1 VSASESVRFFSD
13 GQRLDGELWQPPSS
27 ACSAVVIACS
37 GYLGLKGLQ
46 PARFARALVP
56 SGYAC
61 LCFDYRGFGFS
72 DGERGRLVPGE
83 QVEDIRAGVDY
94 LCSRDDTGALPLVL
108 LGWGLGGALV
118 IAEAAHDSRVA
129 AVVALNALADG
140 YRTTRALHDDASWAR
155 LTERLE
161 RDRVDRLLHGRSG
174 LIPAFEVVRLRGST
188 RDYVESE
195 LSKEA
200 GFGFP
205 VTCQAGEHLLRFSVE
220 HLVGRIAP
228 RPLFLAHG
236 TANDLYSPE
245 EAHRLYGLAGEPRE
259 LHLLD
264 GAGHSEWMHDG
275 HQTFRQLIGLITDFL
290 QRSLGG
296 NSDLAPSR
304 GAIVEPR
311 TERRDPIEESR
322 R

>member
-1 VSASESVRFFSD
+1 VSDRESIRFFSD
-13 GQRLDGELWQPPSS
+13 GQRLDGELWYPPSS
-27 ACSAVVIACS
+27 APSAVVVPCS
-37 GYLGLKGLQ
+37 GYLGLKALQ

-56 SGYAC
+56 RGYAC

-83 QVEDIRAGVDY
+83 QVEDIRAAVDF
-94 LCSRDDTGALPLVL
+94 LCSRDDTASPPLVL

-129 AVVALNALADG
+129 AVVALNAIADC
-140 YRTTRALHDDASWAR
+140 YRTTRALHDDTSWAA
-155 LTERLE
+155 LIERLE
-161 RDRVDRLLHGRSG
+161 RDRVERLRYGRSA
-174 LIPAFEVVRLRGST
+174 LIPAFELVPLRGST
-188 RDYVESE
+188 RDYVETE
-195 LSKEA
+195 LYKDS

-205 VTCQAGEHLLRFSVE
+205 VTCHSSEQLLRFSIE

-236 TANDLYSPE
+236 TVNDLYPPE
-245 EAHRLYGLAGEPRE
+245 EAQRLYDLAGEPRE
-259 LHLLD
+259 LHLLE

-275 HQTFRQLIGLITDFL
+275 HETFQQLIGLIDDFL

-296 NSDLAPSR
+296 TADRLDDSVSSA
-304 GAIVEPR
+304 
-311 TERRDPIEESR
+311 
-322 R
+322 

>member
-1 VSASESVRFFSD
+1 VSDRESVRFFSD
-13 GQRLDGELWQPPSS
+13 GQRLDGELWHPPSS
-27 ACSAVVIACS
+27 VCSAVVIACS

-61 LCFDYRGFGFS
+61 LFFDYRGFGFS

-94 LCSRDDTGALPLVL
+94 LSSRDDTGALPLVL

-129 AVVALNALADG
+129 AVVALNAIADG
-140 YRTTRALHDDASWAR
+140 YRTTRALHDDASWER
-155 LTERLE
+155 LMERLE
-161 RDRVDRLLHGRSG
+161 LDRIDRLRYGRSG
-174 LIPAFEVVRLRGST
+174 LIPAFELVRLRGST

-195 LSKEA
+195 LSKES

-205 VTCQAGEHLLRFSVE
+205 VTCQASEHLLRFSVE

-236 TANDLYSPE
+236 AANDLYSPE
-245 EAHRLYGLAGEPRE
+245 EAHRLYRLAGEPRE

-264 GAGHSEWMHDG
+264 GAGHSEWMLDG
-275 HQTFRQLIGLITDFL
+275 HETFRQLIGLITNFL
-290 QRSLGG
+290 QRSLEGD
-296 NSDLAPSR
+296 SDWPRSNEGIA
-304 GAIVEPR
+304 EPR
-311 TERRDPIEESR
+311 TGTP
-322 R
+322 

>member
-1 VSASESVRFFSD
+1 VSDCEPIRFFSD
-13 GQRLDGELWQPPSS
+13 GQRLDGDLWHPPSS
-27 ACSAVVIACS
+27 NCFGVVIACS
-37 GYLGLKGLQ
+37 GFLGLKGLH

-56 SGYAC
+56 SGFAC

-72 DGERGRLVPGE
+72 DGERGRLVPSE

-94 LCSRDDTGALPLVL
+94 LCSRDDTGAVPLVL

-118 IAEAAHDSRVA
+118 IAEAAQDSRVA
-129 AVVALNALADG
+129 AVVAVNAIADG
-140 YRTTRALHDDASWAR
+140 CRTTRALHDDTSWAG
-155 LTERLE
+155 LMERLE
-161 RDRVDRLLHGRSG
+161 RDRIDRLHYGRSA

-205 VTCQAGEHLLRFSVE
+205 VTCQSGEHLLRFSVE
-220 HLVGRIAP
+220 HLVDRIAP

-236 TANDLYSPE
+236 TANDLYSPG
-245 EAHRLYGLAGEPRE
+245 EAQRLYGLAGEPRE

-264 GAGHSEWMHDG
+264 GAGHSEWMHDS
-275 HQTFRQLIGLITDFL
+275 HQTFRQLTRLITDFL
-290 QRSLGG
+290 QRSVGG
-296 NSDLAPSR
+296 DGDWPPSE
-304 GAIVEPR
+304 GAIVEPGK
-311 TERRDPIEESR
+311 ERRDPIDESR
-322 R
+322 P

>member
-1 VSASESVRFFSD
+1 VADPESIRFFSD
-13 GQRLDGELWQPPSS
+13 GQRLDGELWRPTSS
-27 ACSAVVIACS
+27 THAVVIACS

-56 SGYAC
+56 RGFAC

-94 LCSRDDTGALPLVL
+94 LCNRDDTGAVPLVL

-129 AVVALNALADG
+129 AVVALNAIADG
-140 YRTTRALHDDASWAR
+140 YRTTRALHDDTSWADLLKR
-155 LTERLE
+155 LEQDRVERL
-161 RDRVDRLLHGRSG
+161 RYGRSA
-174 LIPAFEVVRLRGST
+174 LIPAFDVVRLRGST

-195 LSKEA
+195 LSKDSR
-200 GFGFP
+200 FGFP
-205 VTCQAGEHLLRFSVE
+205 ITCQASEHLLRFSVE

-228 RPLFLAHG
+228 RPLFIAHG
-236 TANDLYSPE
+236 TENDLYSPG
-245 EAHRLYGLAGEPRE
+245 EARRLYELAGEPRE

-275 HQTFRQLIGLITDFL
+275 HQTFLRLIGLITNFL
-290 QRSLGG
+290 QRSLGRDTG
-296 NSDLAPSR
+296 RPPSSPARFSESGR
-304 GAIVEPR
+304 GV
-311 TERRDPIEESR
+311 TQ
-322 R
+322 

>member
-1 VSASESVRFFSD
+1 VTDRESIRFFSD
-13 GQRLDGELWQPPSS
+13 GQRLDGELFHPTSS
-27 ACSAVVIACS
+27 TCSAVVIACS
-37 GYLGLKGLQ
+37 GYLGLKGMQ

-56 SGYAC
+56 RGFAC

-94 LCSRDDTGALPLVL
+94 LCSRDDTGAVPLVL

-118 IAEAAHDSRVA
+118 IAEAAQDSRVA
-129 AVVALNALADG
+129 AAVVLNAIADG
-140 YRTTRALHDDASWAR
+140 YRTTRALHDDTSWAE
-155 LTERLE
+155 LMKRLE
-161 RDRVDRLLHGRSG
+161 RDSVERLRYGRSE

-195 LSKEA
+195 LSKDSR
-200 GFGFP
+200 FGFP
-205 VTCQAGEHLLRFSVE
+205 ITCQASEHLLRFSVE

-228 RPLFLAHG
+228 RPLFIAHG
-236 TANDLYSPE
+236 TENDLYSPG
-245 EAHRLYGLAGEPRE
+245 EARRLYELAGEPRE

-275 HQTFRQLIGLITDFL
+275 HQTFRHLIGLITNFL

-296 NSDLAPSR
+296 DTDRPLYHGHASR
-304 GAIVEPR
+304 VREGV
-311 TERRDPIEESR
+311 
-322 R
+322 

>member
-1 VSASESVRFFSD
+1 VTDSEPIRFFSD
-13 GQRLDGELWQPPSS
+13 GQRLDGELFRPSS
-27 ACSAVVIACS
+27 STWSAVVIACS
-37 GYLGLKGLQ
+37 GYTGLKGMQ

-56 SGYAC
+56 RGFAC

-94 LCSRDDTGALPLVL
+94 LCSRDDTGAVPIVL

-129 AVVALNALADG
+129 AAVVLNAMADG
-140 YRTTRALHDDASWAR
+140 YRTTRAMHDDTSWAE
-155 LTERLE
+155 LMKRLE
-161 RDRVDRLLHGRSG
+161 RDRVERLRYGRSA

-195 LSKEA
+195 LSKDSR
-200 GFGFP
+200 FGFP
-205 VTCQAGEHLLRFSVE
+205 ITCQASEHLLRFSVE

-228 RPLFLAHG
+228 RPLFIAHG
-236 TANDLYSPE
+236 TENDLYSLS
-245 EAHRLYGLAGEPRE
+245 EARRLYQLAGEPRE

-264 GAGHSEWMHDG
+264 GAGHSEWMHDD
-275 HQTFRQLIGLITDFL
+275 HETFRHLIGLITDFL
-290 QRSLGG
+290 RRSLGEDTDRSPFPTARLPNPG
-296 NSDLAPSR
+296 
-304 GAIVEPR
+304 GV
-311 TERRDPIEESR
+311 RR
-322 R
+322 

>member
-1 VSASESVRFFSD
+1 VSDRESIRFFSD
-13 GQRLDGELWQPPSS
+13 GQRLDGELWHPPSS

-56 SGYAC
+56 RGYAC

-94 LCSRDDTGALPLVL
+94 LCSRNDTATSPLVL

-129 AVVALNALADG
+129 AVVALNAIADG
-140 YRTTRALHDDASWAR
+140 YRTTRALHNDSSWAG
-155 LTERLE
+155 LVERLE
-161 RDRVDRLLHGRSG
+161 RDRVERLQFGRSA
-174 LIPAFEVVRLRGST
+174 LIPAFEVVRVRGST
-188 RDYVESE
+188 REYVETE
-195 LSKEA
+195 LSKDS
-200 GFGFP
+200 GYGFP
-205 VTCQAGEHLLRFSVE
+205 VTCYASEQLLRFSVE

-236 TANDLYSPE
+236 AANDLYSPE
-245 EAHRLYGLAGEPRE
+245 EAQRLYGLAGEPRE

-275 HQTFRQLIGLITDFL
+275 HQTFQQLIGLITDFL

-296 NSDLAPSR
+296 NADRLPSMR
-304 GAIVEPR
+304 AVAEPR
-311 TERRDPIEESR
+311 KE
-322 R
+322 

>member
-1 VSASESVRFFSD
+1 VSEREPIRFFSD
-13 GQRLDGELWQPPSS
+13 GQRLDGELWHPPSS
-27 ACSAVVIACS
+27 ACSAVVVACS

-46 PARFARALVP
+46 PARFARGLVP
-56 SGYAC
+56 RGYAC

-72 DGERGRLVPGE
+72 DGERGRLLPSE
-83 QVEDIRAGVDY
+83 QVEDIRAVVDY
-94 LCSRDDTGALPLVL
+94 LCSRDDTGAVPVVL

-118 IAEAAHDSRVA
+118 IAEAAQDSRVA
-129 AVVALNALADG
+129 AVVALNAIADG
-140 YRTTRALHDDASWAR
+140 YRTTRALHDDASWAE
-155 LTERLE
+155 LIARLE
-161 RDRVDRLLHGRSG
+161 RDRVDRLRYGRSA

-205 VTCQAGEHLLRFSVE
+205 ITCQAGEHLLRFSVE

-228 RPLFLAHG
+228 RPLFIAHG

-245 EAHRLYGLAGEPRE
+245 EAHRLYRLAGEPRE

-264 GAGHSEWMHDG
+264 GAGHSEWMYDG

-290 QRSLGG
+290 QRSLEGH
-296 NSDLAPSR
+296 SDRPPSK
-304 GAIVEPR
+304 GASVEPGK
-311 TERRDPIEESR
+311 ESR
-322 R
+322 DSIDESRP